1 MGGQSTDQHVA
12 LQDLRWPG
20 FDRHLETGT
29 GFPEEVSDG
38 YTQAVHAGV

>member
-1 MGGQSTDQHVA
+1 MGDG
-12 LQDLRWPG
+12 LRWPG

-38 YTQAVHAGV
+38 YTEAVFA